1 MKYRGKGFH
10 TLEELEEVIDDLL
23 EEKYENRQ
31 NDENNKILL
40 GKLSELIKEFYILF
54 KEESKSK
61 DSKLTKE
68 NIIKNL
74 IKYIEN
80 FSRDNNFEL

>member
-40 GKLSELIKEFYILF
+40 GKLSELIKEFYISF